1 MRHLVCLRVI
11 DAVTQMIM
19 QTPSSADFQ
28 SKKTRLLH
36 LSPWDTCL
44 PFFYKLQTVFDKTPF
59 FDFSGTGGTER
70 TLLVA
75 TDVPPVSEEDAKA
88 ARKIWL

>member
-19 QTPSSADFQ
+19 QEPSSADFQ
-28 SKKTRLLH
+28 SKN

-44 PFFYKLQTVFDKTPF
+44 PFFYKLQTVFDKTP
-59 FDFSGTGGTER
+59 DFSGTGGTER

-75 TDVPPVSEEDAKA
+75 TDVPTVSEEDAKA